1 MVRPKGPVTL
11 WRICDKLVA
20 NREKITIRVPSHT
33 ITIIIRELLGFP
45 AVTCL
50 RRMRLRTWCRIG
62 VLFPVR
68 LSLEIARG
76 DCARSQTQL
85 AATCG

>member
-1 MVRPKGPVTL
+1 MVWPIKEDTSMVRPKGPVTL

-45 AVTCL
+45 AVT
-50 RRMRLRTWCRIG
+50 
-62 VLFPVR
+62 
-68 LSLEIARG
+68 
-76 DCARSQTQL
+76 
-85 AATCG
+85 